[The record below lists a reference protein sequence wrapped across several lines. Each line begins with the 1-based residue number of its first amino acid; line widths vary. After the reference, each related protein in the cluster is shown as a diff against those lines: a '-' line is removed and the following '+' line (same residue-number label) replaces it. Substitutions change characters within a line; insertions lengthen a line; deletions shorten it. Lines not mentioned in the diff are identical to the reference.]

1 MFKLSKGS
9 DTIKAF
15 SIEAGD
21 QLLISNAIKLTIEQ
35 VGSDLLLTDTNKDI
49 STTLKGVAFD
59 DLLAH
64 QPELFG

>member
-1 MFKLSKGS
+1 MCHAQHPFVVVLV
-9 DTIKAF
+9 IA
-15 SIEAGD
+15 IE
-21 QLLISNAIKLTIEQ
+21 LTIEQ
-35 VGSDLLLTDTNKDI
+35 FGRNLLLTDSDKDI